1 MAKNSGKFVNQE
13 HLVVWLKNTLYIC
26 VDELFCQRR
35 RFTWTRYP
43 IFNPNLF
50 FHTRYSPLQDVGN
63 SGKNLFIYAQVG
75 NKNVHDI
82 THGKLRPKGVKCLDQ
97 DKMAKL
103 LLKVPVYFQPPK
115 KISKMFLIV
124 FV

>member
-1 MAKNSGKFVNQE
+1 MLTRSIWLFGLRILYTFVSIYCFVRDVSVFRG
-13 HLVVWLKNTLYIC
+13 H
-26 VDELFCQRR
+26 
-35 RFTWTRYP
+35 FTWTRYP

-50 FHTRYSPLQDVGN
+50 FHTCYSPPQDVGN
-63 SGKNLFIYAQVG
+63 SGTNLFIHAQEG
-75 NKNVHDI
+75 YKNVHDI

-103 LLKVPVYFQPPK
+103 LFKVPFYFQPPK